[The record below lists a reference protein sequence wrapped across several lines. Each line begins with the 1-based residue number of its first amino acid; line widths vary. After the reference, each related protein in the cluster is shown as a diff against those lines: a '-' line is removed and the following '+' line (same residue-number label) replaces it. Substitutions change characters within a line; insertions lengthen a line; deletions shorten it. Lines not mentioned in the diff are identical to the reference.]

1 MKKYINIEKTQIEL
15 TFGLKPSEMPM
26 QCSLYVNIM
35 ELYVYI
41 GVIIKVWSG
50 IHIYSDGPQRRKIV
64 SKFAKLP
71 SIYLNAANIT
81 KRC

>member
-1 MKKYINIEKTQIEL
+1 
-15 TFGLKPSEMPM
+15 MPM
-26 QCSLYVNIM
+26 FSLYTNII
-35 ELYVYI
+35 EFYDVYI

-50 IHIYSDGPQRRKIV
+50 VYIYSDGPQRRKIV

-81 KRC
+81 KCC